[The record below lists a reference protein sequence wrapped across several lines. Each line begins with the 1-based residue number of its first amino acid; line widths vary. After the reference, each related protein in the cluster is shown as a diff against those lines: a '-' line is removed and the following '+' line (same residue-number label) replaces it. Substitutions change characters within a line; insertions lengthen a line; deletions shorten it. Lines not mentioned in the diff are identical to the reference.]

1 MSIDTLLEAARYLEW
16 EAQQHAA
23 PEEDQLEQRELFARE
38 AELRRSEV
46 VTVSALTGGVHPH
59 PVAWGNEPLHLQTYH
74 VPVVAPP
81 PPPPSLRGPLVPPV
95 LLSVLTPAPSPL
107 RPAVAAAASIA
118 VATPMLNGSSPSHHL
133 QLQQLPLPLPL
144 ASASPHPLLSSPTIK
159 LEPAPQQNGAVPP
172 QQPQLQLPY
181 QAAFSPPSGAAS
193 PLMPPHSPESR
204 TNGLLD
210 DMRGA
215 DGKRRPGGAGT
226 REVHNKLEKNRRAH
240 LKECFETLKK
250 NVPNVD
256 EKKTSNLSV
265 LRGALRY
272 IQTLKRK
279 DKEYEHEVE
288 RLTREKMASQQ
299 RLAQL
304 KKELGPSMDATEM
317 ERVLRQ
323 TVQPEDDQ
331 VSTSTAS
338 EGEEDLDQDFEDE
351 DMPAPLLSE
360 PPPIAPPPILQAHA
374 LLTLQ
379 PAPLPLSGVL
389 TTPPMGG
396 VPVQS
401 QAPPPQAIAPAPQAI
416 APHPPQP
423 SAAQAQP
430 SVIAHAAVSHPS
442 VIQAVHHKHLTPIAP
457 SPGPAPAAPQPA
469 AVAAAQ
475 RVTVTHL
482 GPALYPQALTVSQH
496 ITHTFTHHHHPH
508 ATPNG
513 LHVNGGQTAVLAPHP
528 QLGGQT
534 TLLNPV
540 TLVKLT

>member
-1 MSIDTLLEAARYLEW
+1 METLGW
-16 EAQQHAA
+16 
-23 PEEDQLEQRELFARE
+23 QLMWCC
-38 AELRRSEV
+38 RRDV
-46 VTVSALTGGVHPH
+46 VFEGSD
-59 PVAWGNEPLHLQTYH
+59 EPGSTR
-74 VPVVAPP
+74 
-81 PPPPSLRGPLVPPV
+81 SLRGQMNQ
-95 LLSVLTPAPSPL
+95 APQDWGH
-107 RPAVAAAASIA
+107 
-118 VATPMLNGSSPSHHL
+118 GSSCSL
-133 QLQQLPLPLPL
+133 SLSWVTLTLFLL
-144 ASASPHPLLSSPTIK
+144 ASRNRALS
-159 LEPAPQQNGAVPP
+159 
-172 QQPQLQLPY
+172 
-181 QAAFSPPSGAAS
+181 
-193 PLMPPHSPESR
+193 
-204 TNGLLD
+204 
-210 DMRGA
+210 
-215 DGKRRPGGAGT
+215 
-226 REVHNKLEKNRRAH
+226 
-240 LKECFETLKK
+240 
-250 NVPNVD
+250 
-256 EKKTSNLSV
+256 
-265 LRGALRY
+265 ALGPDR
-272 IQTLKRK
+272 TLKRK

-288 RLTREKMASQQ
+288 RLTREKIASQQ

-304 KKELGPSMDATEM
+304 KKELGPSMGATEM

-338 EGEEDLDQDFEDE
+338 DKTSRLKGSPGKMADKKGEEDLDQDFEDE
-351 DMPAPLLSE
+351 DMPAPLPSE
-360 PPPIAPPPILQAHA
+360 PPPIAPPPIVQAHA

-401 QAPPPQAIAPAPQAI
+401 QAPPPQAIAPY
-416 APHPPQP
+416 PPQP

-457 SPGPAPAAPQPA
+457 SPGPAPAAPQPPA
-469 AVAAAQ
+469 GAAQ

-508 ATPNG
+508 HHAMAPAHATPNG
-513 LHVNGGQTAVLAPHP
+513 LHVNGGQTAVLASHP

-540 TLVKLT
+540 TLVKLA

>member
-46 VTVSALTGGVHPH
+46 TVSAQTGGVHPR
-59 PVAWGNEPLHLQTYH
+59 PVAWGNEPLHLQTHH

-81 PPPPSLRGPLVPPV
+81 PPPPPSLRAPLVPPV
-95 LLSVLTPAPSPL
+95 LLPVLTPAPSPL

-133 QLQQLPLPLPL
+133 QLQQLPLPPPL
-144 ASASPHPLLSSPTIK
+144 ASASPRPLLSSPTIK

-172 QQPQLQLPY
+172 QLPQLQSPY

-288 RLTREKMASQQ
+288 RLTREKIASQQ

-351 DMPAPLLSE
+351 DMPAPLPSE

-389 TTPPMGG
+389 TTPQMGG

-401 QAPPPQAIAPAPQAI
+401 QAPPPQAI

-457 SPGPAPAAPQPA
+457 SPGPAAAAPQPA
-469 AVAAAQ
+469 AAAAAQ

-496 ITHTFTHHHHPH
+496 IAHTFTHHHPHHHALAPAH